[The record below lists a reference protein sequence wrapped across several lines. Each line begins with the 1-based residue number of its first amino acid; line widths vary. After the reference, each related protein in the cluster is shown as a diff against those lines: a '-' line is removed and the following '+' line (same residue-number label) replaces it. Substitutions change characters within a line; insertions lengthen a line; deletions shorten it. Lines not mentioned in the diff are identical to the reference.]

1 MNSKTET
8 AAARIARLDEQH
20 RDLCERRA
28 AGTLPQAIIDRVEL
42 LDPDFMWDRAAADA
56 ALAASSEIEVEYA
69 LDPDDEDSDEFGE
82 QLDGSVALLRAEVV
96 DDVDLMRAFVTESP
110 DAFSTTLA
118 EHCQALAEED
128 GIGSSVPPEVD
139 PLSANDE
146 MRVSL
151 WLLAR
156 ARELKA
162 VQAARDA
169 A

>member
-1 MNSKTET
+1 MTTTET
-8 AAARIARLDEQH
+8 AAQHIVRLDTQH
-20 RDLCERRA
+20 RALCEARA
-28 AGTLPQAIIDRVEL
+28 AGTLPQAVVDEVERR
-42 LDPDFMWDRAAADA
+42 DPDFLWDRPATDA
-56 ALAASSEIEVEYA
+56 ALAASSEIEVEYS

-96 DDVDLMRAFVTESP
+96 TDQALLRAFVTESP

-118 EHCQALAEED
+118 EHCQALAED
-128 GIGSSVPPEVD
+128 DAIGSSVPPEVD
-139 PLSANDE
+139 PLSADDE

-162 VQAARDA
+162 AQAAA
-169 A
+169 